1 MSILKSFSYD
11 LNLSNNVEFKQNFN
25 EFLPQFKPNTFQI
38 RNFSSTEI
46 LYVSTRPNV
55 SSTNFEV
62 SILAGATRVFTVPYQ
77 LNDGIYLKIGTN
89 AKIQLNAFFSDN
101 VNPSDLD
108 QTQQSIIVN
117 YSALPEVKITDGTDN
132 LAINTNGSINTVVDD
147 STPIDVNVTN
157 ASLVVDDSTPIDVN
171 VTNASLIVDDS
182 TPIDVNVT
190 NDVDISFPHATAKK
204 VTLVAT
210 VPNVVKNNHGYI
222 FAIKTALTDL
232 EITDNSVVV
241 WEGEY
246 NSAHPFYNSDDITL
260 VSATGGDAY
269 IVYK

>member
-101 VNPSDLD
+101 VNPADLD

-117 YSALPEVKITDGTDN
+117 YSALPEVKVTDGTDTLGVN
-132 LAINTNGSINTVVDD
+132 ADGSIQVNVANIVAVDD
-147 STPIDVNVTN
+147 STPID
-157 ASLVVDDSTPIDVN
+157 I
-171 VTNASLIVDDS
+171 
-182 TPIDVNVT
+182 NVT

-210 VPNVVKNNHGYI
+210 VPNVVKATHGYV
-222 FAIKTALTDL
+222 FAIKTSLTDL
-232 EITDNSVVV
+232 EITDNAVVV

-246 NSAHPFYNSDDITL
+246 SSAHPFYNSDDITL

>member
-117 YSALPEVKITDGTDN
+117 YSALPEVKVTDGTDTLGVN
-132 LAINTNGSINTVVDD
+132 ADGSLQVNVANTV
-147 STPIDVNVTN
+147 
-157 ASLVVDDSTPIDVN
+157 A
-171 VTNASLIVDDS
+171 VDDS

-210 VPNVVKNNHGYI
+210 VPNVVKNNHGYV

-246 NSAHPFYNSDDITL
+246 NSAHPFYNNDDITL